1 MKRITITIFFFRSCC
16 CSLHRV
22 LLHALLQHLER
33 PACSPF
39 IRNVHFEFNKKRR
52 KFLFSLSCP
61 FICHL
66 YIYISARA
74 VSKRRGIVPAWTV
87 DSRVQSVHK
96 WQSVWMNRQAEK
108 KYVLFIWLV
117 HLLLHATSSP
127 SFCPM
132 SHCIAIASIF
142 RSSRCRLSVP
152 MHSAWLPLP
161 TTPHRH

>member
-108 KYVLFIWLV
+108 NMFSSFGLFISYCT
-117 HLLLHATSSP
+117 LLHRLV
-127 SFCPM
+127 FVQW
-132 SHCIAIASIF
+132 AIASIF